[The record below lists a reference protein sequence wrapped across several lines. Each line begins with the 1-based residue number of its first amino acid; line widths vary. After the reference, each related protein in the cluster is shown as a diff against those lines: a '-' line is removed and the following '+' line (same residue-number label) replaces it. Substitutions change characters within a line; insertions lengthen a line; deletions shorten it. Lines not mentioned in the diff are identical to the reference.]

1 MKHLLIV
8 AAVMILGSAYA
19 IDGSEGSISL
29 EKVSIDKR
37 LPFVE
42 KSNRGKIREIVKY
55 VEASEMASDKYE
67 LRFGSESNYLEEEAI
82 NILRV
87 ISYRAIGTSNSL
99 VEISVSNER
108 SSYWR
113 LRHVLET
120 LGYYGLSPHQIRI
133 NIVEPN
139 PNTDWVLTLYMKSRP
154 VSYVQVTNTVP
165 DDLIAGY

>member
-8 AAVMILGSAYA
+8 VAVMILGSAYA
-19 IDGSEGSISL
+19 SDGSEGSIRL
-29 EKVSIDKR
+29 EKVSIDGR
-37 LPFVE
+37 LAIVE
-42 KSNRGKIREIVKY
+42 MTDRGKINEIVKY

-67 LRFGSESNYLEEEAI
+67 LRFGSDSNYLEGDAI
-82 NILRV
+82 NMLRV
-87 ISYRAIGTSNSL
+87 ISYRAIGTANSL

-120 LGYYGLSPHQIRI
+120 LQYNGLSPHQIRI

-139 PNTDWVLTLYMKSRP
+139 PNSDRVLTLHMKSRP
-154 VSYVQVTNTVP
+154 VSYAQVTNTVP